1 MKYLVAVSGG
11 IDSVVLLDMLVARG
25 MHELTVAHFDHGIR
39 PDSHDDARFVEG
51 LAKKYGLPFVTKREE
66 LGIGASEDFARTR
79 RYAFLN
85 EEAKK
90 LDAIIVTAHHSDDVI
105 ETIAINL
112 VRGTGWRGV
121 AVLKNESTI
130 RPLLHVTKADIRKY
144 ALDKKLEWAEDSTN
158 SSQDYLRNRLRYKIT
173 TSLPA
178 SSKTKLLELW
188 SNQLELRRAIDK
200 EEKQLIPVGKTQSR
214 YFLTMIDSNT
224 AEELL
229 RAMITTKIGTT
240 CTRPQ
245 AARALMAIKTAK
257 PGTIFEIGA
266 GQKLHFNVDTFTIQT
281 H

>member
-1 MKYLVAVSGG
+1 M
-11 IDSVVLLDMLVARG
+11 VLLDMLVARG
-25 MHELTVAHFDHGIR
+25 MHDLTVAHFDHGIR
-39 PDSHDDARFVEG
+39 PDSQEDTRFVEG
-51 LAKKYGLPFVTKREE
+51 LAKKYNVPFVAKREE
-66 LGIGASEDFARTR
+66 LGSGAGEDLARTR

-121 AVLKNESTI
+121 AVLGNQSTI
-130 RPLLHVTKADIRKY
+130 RPLLHITKADIRRY
-144 ALDKKLEWAEDSTN
+144 ATDKKLEWVEDSTN
-158 SSQDYLRNRLRYKIT
+158 ASDDYLRNRLRRKIA

-178 SSKTKLLELW
+178 ETKKTLLDLW
-188 SNQLELRRAIDK
+188 SNQLELKRQIDK
-200 EEKQLIPVGKTQSR
+200 EQKQLIPFGKTQSR
-214 YFLTMIDSNT
+214 YFLTMIDSSV
-224 AEELL
+224 AVELL
-229 RAMITTKIGTT
+229 RSMVATKTGIT

-245 AARALMAIKTAK
+245 AARALLAIKTAK
-257 PGTIFEIGA
+257 AGTIFEIGA

>member
-1 MKYLVAVSGG
+1 MAVSGG

-25 MHELTVAHFDHGIR
+25 MHKLTVAHFDHGIR
-39 PDSHDDARFVEG
+39 PDSQEDARFVEA
-51 LAKKYGLPFVTKREE
+51 LAKKYNLPFVSKREE
-66 LGIGASEDFARTR
+66 LGAGASEDLARTR

-90 LDAIIVTAHHSDDVI
+90 RDAIIVTAHHSDDVI

-121 AVLKNESTI
+121 AVLGNQSTI
-130 RPLLHVTKADIRKY
+130 RPLLHITKADIRRY
-144 ALDKKLEWAEDSTN
+144 ALDRRLEWAEDSTN
-158 SSQDYLRNRLRYKIT
+158 MTGDYLRNRLRRKIT

-178 SSKTKLLELW
+178 GSKKTLLDIW
-188 SNQLELRRAIDK
+188 SGQLELKQQIDK
-200 EEKQLIPVGKTQSR
+200 EQKKLIPFGKTQER
-214 YFLTMIDSNT
+214 YFLIMIDSNV

-229 RAMITTKIGTT
+229 RSMVATKTGIT

-245 AARALMAIKTAK
+245 AARALLAVKTAK

>member
-11 IDSVVLLDMLVARG
+11 IDSVVLLDMLVVRG
-25 MHELTVAHFDHGIR
+25 MHDLTVAHFDHGIR
-39 PDSHDDARFVEG
+39 SDSQEDTSFVEG
-51 LAKKYGLPFVTKREE
+51 LAKKYNLPFVSKREE
-66 LGIGASEDFARTR
+66 LGASASEDLARTR

-90 LDAIIVTAHHSDDVI
+90 QSAIIVTAHHSDDVI

-121 AVLKNESTI
+121 AVLRNESTI
-130 RPLLHVTKADIRKY
+130 RPLLHITKADIRRY
-144 ALDKKLEWAEDSTN
+144 ATDKKLEWVEDSTN
-158 SSQDYLRNRLRYKIT
+158 DTDDYLRNRLRRKIA

-178 SSKTKLLELW
+178 SSKKTLLDLW
-188 SNQLELRRAIDK
+188 GSQLELKRQIDK
-200 EEKQLIPVGKTQSR
+200 EQKKLIPFGKTQSR
-214 YFLTMIDSNT
+214 YFLIMIESSV

-229 RAMITTKIGTT
+229 RSMVATKTGLT

-245 AARALMAIKTAK
+245 AARALLAVKTAK
-257 PGTIFEIGA
+257 AGTIFEIGA